1 MIKILPHWQIEKIVE
16 DREWYYIES
25 GDKTPEPKKQ
35 RKRKTMTDKCD
46 NCGKQVA
53 DNEQK
58 SASALD
64 IGDKHFSIQIYY
76 TKWDSSGSEES
87 EWLNTKKRESWLC
100 HDCFRTIL
108 SAIPVPAEGE

>member
-1 MIKILPHWQIEKIVE
+1 
-16 DREWYYIES
+16 
-25 GDKTPEPKKQ
+25 
-35 RKRKTMTDKCD
+35 MTDRCD

-64 IGDKHFSIQIYY
+64 IEDKHFSIQICY

-87 EWLNTKKRESWLC
+87 AWLNTKKRDAWLC
-100 HDCFRTIL
+100 QDCFRIIL
-108 SAIPVPAEGE
+108 SAIPLPQPEE